1 MVIKPNLS
9 LHYTFLHHPDLTI
22 RLTVHFFGVAF
33 ILHLPVCNLNESA
46 FKNNTLF
53 LNVLIPFYRVQVYL
67 LLDLKDQLGPEN
79 LAVQELPNAK
89 KERCF
94 K

>member
-1 MVIKPNLS
+1 MS
-9 LHYTFLHHPDLTI
+9 
-22 RLTVHFFGVAF
+22 
-33 ILHLPVCNLNESA
+33 SA
-46 FKNNTLF
+46 FKNNALF
-53 LNVLIPFYRVQVYL
+53 LNVLIPFDRVQVYL

-89 KERCF
+89 KRDVLN